1 MEQASGIGEDPVLAL
16 AERFFKAIESC
27 DLAALRLLYADD
39 AVVWHNYD
47 PLEARADGRGG
58 AVVAQ
63 NIALLGAVP
72 KLIAGLRYEVWHRER
87 THSGFVQQH
96 LVTGRSPD
104 GEPVRFPVCIVCRVE
119 NGCISA
125 LYEYLDVG
133 HLPASVL
140 RHFAELA
147 TQGGQTAAS

>member
-1 MEQASGIGEDPVLAL
+1 MEQASGSGQDPVLAL
-16 AERFFKAIESC
+16 ADRFFMAIESC
-27 DLAALRLLYADD
+27 DLDALRQLYAAN

-58 AVVAQ
+58 EVVAQ

-72 KLIAGLRYEVWHRER
+72 GLIAGLRYEVWHRER

-96 LVTGRSPD
+96 LVTGRTLE

-119 NGCISA
+119 SGRISA
-125 LYEYLDVG
+125 LYEYLDIS

-147 TQGGQTAAS
+147 AQAAAS